1 MKGFAGWQFLH
12 VLYIFTSASVQ
23 TISSSCCT
31 LLLNPGVSTIVTPG
45 LPSRPE
51 NSKRR
56 LPDKYRL
63 MIKCRL
69 ETN

>member
-51 NSKRR
+51 
-56 LPDKYRL
+56 
-63 MIKCRL
+63 I
-69 ETN
+69 